1 MRQMK
6 DSGIEWIGEIP
17 EGWEVIRYKHICQ
30 ILTGFPFKSD
40 CFSNYSGVPLIRIRD
55 ITSGAIETFYTG
67 QFDKAYLIKK
77 GTILIG
83 MDGDFNIRLWDNED
97 ALLNQRCCAIYEN
110 KKSIKKFLF
119 YTLPFGLNQ
128 INKLKYATT
137 VKHLSSNDILNL
149 CAPFPPLSE
158 QQRIADYLDAKCA
171 HIDQCLEL
179 TRQSMEKLR
188 AYKLSCITE
197 AVTKGLDPDVPLKDS
212 GVPWIGQIPAGW
224 SLTLIGRHVDILPGF
239 AFPSSLFNQ
248 DKGIK
253 LLRGIN
259 LGVNCVKW
267 DECIYY
273 DENITENLKIFF
285 LKKNDIIIGMDRP
298 IISEG
303 LRVAIISDNDTPSLL
318 VQRVCRLRCKNSMHQ
333 KFLFYIIFSEIFKNS
348 IFGATTGISIPHISA
363 TQISNCKSP
372 LPFLP
377 EQERIAAYL
386 DKKCARID
394 ALLEE
399 KQALL
404 DKLAEYKKSLIF
416 ECVTGKREV
425 PSCWNR

>member
-17 EGWEVIRYKHICQ
+17 KGWEVRK
-30 ILTGFPFKSD
+30 LSTL
-40 CFSNYSGVPLIRIRD
+40 V
-55 ITSGAIETFYTG
+55 TMESGAPLSSDKIYEHELYPVFGGNGIRGYTDSYYIDG
-67 QFDKAYLIKK
+67 NF
-77 GTILIG
+77 ILIG
-83 MDGDFNIRLWDNED
+83 RQGAQCGNVHITHGKSWVTEHALILKNIDIINNIFLYFMLSSMD
-97 ALLNQRCCAIYEN
+97 LNQYSTSAAQPGLAASN
-110 KKSIKKFLF
+110 IKK
-119 YTLPFGLNQ
+119 
-128 INKLKYATT
+128 KY
-137 VKHLSSNDILNL
+137 VCI
-149 CAPFPPLSE
+149 PPLME

-171 HIDQCLEL
+171 HIDQCQEL
-179 TRQSMEKLR
+179 TRQSMEKLH

-372 LPFLP
+372 LPPLP